1 MSSSYAFSNPEGMY
15 FVTFS
20 TVEWVDTLSRR
31 IYKDIIVDSMNYC
44 IHEKG
49 LRYTR
54 LGNYDQSCSYDH
66 FKRWAIFIWG
76 NKVEKDGYFGYLNQ
90 LEKKIKEH

>member
-1 MSSSYAFSNPEGMY
+1 MSSSYSFPNTEGMY

-20 TVEWVDTLSRR
+20 TIEWVDTLSRR

-49 LRYTR
+49 LIIHGWVIMT
-54 LGNYDQSCSYDH
+54 NHVQ
-66 FKRWAIFIWG
+66 
-76 NKVEKDGYFGYLNQ
+76 
-90 LEKKIKEH
+90 